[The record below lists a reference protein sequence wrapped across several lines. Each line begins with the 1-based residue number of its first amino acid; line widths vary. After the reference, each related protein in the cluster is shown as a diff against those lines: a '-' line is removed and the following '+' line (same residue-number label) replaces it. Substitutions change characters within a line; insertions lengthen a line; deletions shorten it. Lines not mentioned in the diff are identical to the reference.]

1 MGIIITQESTM
12 KKIMF
17 LAAMGAAAILSG
29 CAAASSAAST
39 ATNAVTDAS
48 DCTVSSTD
56 NSATATTKG
65 GSVTFT
71 QTETGYT
78 MTYGGALSS
87 LEPKEFDMQVGKE
100 QLLDMAN
107 KYCEDNK

>member
-1 MGIIITQESTM
+1 M
-12 KKIMF
+12 KKIMI
-17 LAAMGAAAILSG
+17 LAAVGSAAILSA
-29 CAAASSAAST
+29 CAAASSAASS
-39 ATNAVTDAS
+39 AKSVVADAS

-71 QTETGYT
+71 QTENGYS

-87 LEPKEFDMQVGKE
+87 LEPKEFDVKVGKE

-107 KYCEDNK
+107 KYCADNK

>member
-1 MGIIITQESTM
+1 M
-12 KKIMF
+12 KKI
-17 LAAMGAAAILSG
+17 AILAIASSAVILSA

-39 ATNAVTDAS
+39 AKSAVVEAS
-48 DCTVSSTD
+48 DCQVSSTE

-71 QTETGYT
+71 QTETGYSV
-78 MTYGGALSS
+78 TYGGALSS
-87 LEPKEFDMQVGKE
+87 LEPKEFDVKVGKE

-107 KYCEDNK
+107 KYCADNQ

>member
-1 MGIIITQESTM
+1 M
-12 KKIMF
+12 KKIMI
-17 LAAMGAAAILSG
+17 LAVAGTAVVFSG
-29 CAAASSAAST
+29 CAAASSAASS
-39 ATNAVTDAS
+39 ATSVVTDAS

-71 QTETGYT
+71 QTENGYS

-87 LEPKEFDMQVGKE
+87 LEPKEFDVKVGKD

-107 KYCEDNK
+107 KYCADNK

>member
-1 MGIIITQESTM
+1 M
-12 KKIMF
+12 KFFMVFIAF
-17 LAAMGAAAILSG
+17 GAAAMLSA
-29 CAAASSAAST
+29 CSSAEKVTS
-39 ATNAVTDAS
+39 AVTDAS

-56 NSATATTKG
+56 NSATAKTKG

-71 QTETGYT
+71 QTENGYK

-87 LEPKEFDMQVGKE
+87 LGSKTFDVKVGKE

-107 KYCEDNK
+107 KYCADNK

>member
-1 MGIIITQESTM
+1 MI
-12 KKIMF
+12 
-17 LAAMGAAAILSG
+17 LAAVGSAAILSA
-29 CAAASSAAST
+29 CAAASSAASS
-39 ATNAVTDAS
+39 AKSVVADAS

-71 QTETGYT
+71 QTENGYS

-87 LEPKEFDMQVGKE
+87 LEPKEFDVKVGKE

-107 KYCEDNK
+107 KYCADNK

>member
-1 MGIIITQESTM
+1 M
-12 KKIMF
+12 KKIMI
-17 LAAMGAAAILSG
+17 LAAVGSAAILSA
-29 CAAASSAAST
+29 CAAASSAKSV
-39 ATNAVTDAS
+39 VTDAC
-48 DCTVSSTD
+48 DCTVSSTE

-71 QTETGYT
+71 QTENGYS

-87 LEPKEFDMQVGKE
+87 LEPKEFDVKVGKE

-107 KYCEDNK
+107 KYCADNK

>member
-1 MGIIITQESTM
+1 M
-12 KKIMF
+12 KKIMI
-17 LAAMGAAAILSG
+17 LAAVGSAVFLSA
-29 CAAASSAAST
+29 CAAASKASSV
-39 ATNAVTDAS
+39 VTDAS
-48 DCTVSSTD
+48 DCTVSSTE

-71 QTETGYT
+71 QTENGYS

-87 LEPKEFDMQVGKE
+87 LEPKEFDVKVGKE

-107 KYCEDNK
+107 KYCADNK